1 MAPAPKRP
9 GLERRSASR
18 LAAVQALYQMD
29 IAGVGMDSVIAEYEN
44 YRLGQEIDGEQ
55 YISAD
60 ADFFRDIVGGVV
72 GDQRR
77 IDRIVN
83 GILSDNWP
91 LARID
96 SILRALLRA
105 ASFELIAR
113 TDIPPRVVITE
124 YLDIAD
130 AFFGVEEKR
139 LANGVL
145 DRVARQVRGDGDLE
159 PSAAPKGGSVDT
171 VD

>member
-1 MAPAPKRP
+1 MAENRRHT

-29 IAGVGMDSVIAEYEN
+29 IAGVGMDSVIVEYEN

-55 YISAD
+55 YVAAD
-60 ADFFRDIVGGVV
+60 PAFFRDIVSGVV
-72 GDQRR
+72 AAQRR
-77 IDRIVN
+77 IDRSVD
-83 GILSDNWP
+83 GILSQNWP

-105 ASFELIAR
+105 ASFELIAK
-113 TDIPPRVVITE
+113 TDIPPRVIIAE

-130 AFFGVEEKR
+130 AFFDVEEKR

-145 DRVARQVRGDGDLE
+145 DRFAREVRGDDQLAPQGGRSSGASDSGD
-159 PSAAPKGGSVDT
+159 
-171 VD
+171 